1 MEETHVM
8 PGKGMTCKCPHHKA
22 IPVAH
27 HPHRLG
33 FPFGSDGNVLSWNF
47 VDVTWP
53 ILLMIGGIVKLV
65 RCGCC
70 SK

>member
-22 IPVAH
+22 IPVLIILIGLDFL
-27 HPHRLG
+27 LG
-33 FPFGSDGNVLSWNF
+33 ATGTLSWNF